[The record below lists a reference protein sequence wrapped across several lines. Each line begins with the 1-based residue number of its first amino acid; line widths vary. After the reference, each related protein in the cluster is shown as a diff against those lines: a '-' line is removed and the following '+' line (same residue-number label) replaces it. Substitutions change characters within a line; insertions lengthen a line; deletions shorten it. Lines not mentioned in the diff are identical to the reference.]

1 MRFTIDF
8 IEIFAEKADREAPS
22 KMPIHPSAV
31 VEDKDGESVKG
42 KVNRKW
48 T

>member
-22 KMPIHPSAV
+22 KMPIHPRQWLRT
-31 VEDKDGESVKG
+31 EMESP
-42 KVNRKW
+42 
-48 T
+48 